1 MQQQFGKHAGH
12 FTRKPGP
19 RLRLPERKGDLFLD
33 VPCLL
38 HPTTVFKPPISLD
51 FFSFGLD

>member
-1 MQQQFGKHAGH
+1 
-12 FTRKPGP
+12 
-19 RLRLPERKGDLFLD
+19 LPERKGDLFLD
-33 VPCLL
+33 VPYLL